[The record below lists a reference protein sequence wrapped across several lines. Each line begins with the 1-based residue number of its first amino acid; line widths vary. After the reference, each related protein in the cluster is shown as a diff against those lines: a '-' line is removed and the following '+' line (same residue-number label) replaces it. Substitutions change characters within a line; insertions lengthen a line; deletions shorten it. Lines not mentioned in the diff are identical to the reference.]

1 MTPAIAAMVTAIVGV
16 LGTLCAPVLVHVMT
30 ARNNRASGQEASARR
45 NFEERRTAYT
55 AINRAS
61 RDFDTVLKDAL
72 HRLRDGAYGNEE
84 RAEVELVRRAYRDR
98 YAEIQMIVP
107 AHILN
112 ASREV
117 NAVLAEVDAAV
128 KRLDRKRALDGE
140 TVDSVMNDL
149 QKAAPR
155 LHALSEQMRADLGV
169 VG

>member
-1 MTPAIAAMVTAIVGV
+1 MTPAIAAMVTAVVGV
-16 LGTLCAPVLVHVMT
+16 LGTLCAPLLTNSIT
-30 ARNNRASGQEASARR
+30 ARHNRASSQRADARR

-72 HRLRDGAYGNEE
+72 HRLRDGAYGDEE
-84 RAEVELVRRAYRDR
+84 RAEVEHVRRSYRDR

-128 KRLDRKRALDGE
+128 KRLDRRRQRDGE
-140 TVDSVMNDL
+140 SAESVL
-149 QKAAPR
+149 EELKKAAPK
-155 LHALSEQMRADLGV
+155 LHALSEQMRRDLGV
-169 VG
+169 LS